1 MVSDRLSGGGEGPG
15 RGRGQGDTFAG
26 YRVRLVETLRA
37 QGVRD
42 LAILKAFAE
51 TPRHL
56 FVPEGVRHRAYEDAA
71 LPIGNGQTI
80 SQPSTQA
87 RYLEALRLTGRERVL
102 EVGTGS
108 GYQTALLGALAST
121 VFSVERVRALA
132 LAAQRALREARVTN
146 VSVLL
151 GDGTLGWSAYA
162 PYDAIVVAAGGPEL
176 PPPLVEQ
183 LAPGGRLLIPLG
195 LRGAQT
201 LTLVERVG
209 AELRQTPLGQAR
221 FVPLVG
227 EHGFDA

>member
-1 MVSDRLSGGGEGPG
+1 MVSDRLSGDG
-15 RGRGQGDTFAG
+15 FAG

-42 LAILKAFAE
+42 LAVLKAFAE

-102 EVGTGS
+102 EIGTGS

-132 LAAQRALREARVTN
+132 LAAQQALREARVTN

-183 LAPGGRLLIPLG
+183 LGPGGRLLIPLG
-195 LRGAQT
+195 VRGAQT

-209 AELRQTPLGQAR
+209 AGAELRQTPLGQTR
-221 FVPLVG
+221 FVPLLG